1 MAHKEY
7 GVTDI
12 LDILRR
18 AQAGDSLR
26 RIARTTGMDRKTV
39 RNYRNNFV

>member
-12 LDILRR
+12 LI
-18 AQAGDSLR
+18 DSISGL
-26 RIARTTGMDRKTV
+26 IRTSSVMLAELWRGATKPAE
-39 RNYRNNFV
+39 